1 MQQNCSKT
9 SKIFHFPK
17 LSSFLKDFLTF
28 EYGWKTHFR
37 RVQKHCQM
45 VKSAIRQPQIDSVS
59 FANKNQ
65 FEDCFWL
72 MVEIAFL
79 RKKNFALS
87 SFPLLSY
94 LLIFMLALEE
104 VVASSQRWDFFGRFE
119 TLCDGRQH
127 LWSSKTS
134 DFSTLT
140 LWTCSTVCTG
150 QSRNGMRLGKP
161 LDQSFS
167 PCSWPLPTWQ
177 YTLLYISYSSLGRMN
192 ELRVKFNFKLIFGF
206 SGGFSSRND
215 GSRWKR

>member
-104 VVASSQRWDFFGRFE
+104 VDRVWKDETFLVVLKHCAMAGNISGVLRRATSPLSLCEPVLRCAQDSQEMECGLANHWTKVSLHALDHSLHGNTLFF
-119 TLCDGRQH
+119 
-127 LWSSKTS
+127 
-134 DFSTLT
+134 
-140 LWTCSTVCTG
+140 
-150 QSRNGMRLGKP
+150 
-161 LDQSFS
+161 
-167 PCSWPLPTWQ
+167 
-177 YTLLYISYSSLGRMN
+177 I
-192 ELRVKFNFKLIFGF
+192 
-206 SGGFSSRND
+206 
-215 GSRWKR
+215 